1 MSAHLRDEQ
10 AQALVDGLLDGSER
24 EACRAHAVDCADCQL
39 LVDSYRALAAA
50 LEDLEAPAPPAGFT
64 AAVLQ
69 RIGAAEAQRAWERR
83 LALGILGAAAG
94 LAVLLFALSGAGAWA
109 PLAARLVDALG
120 TALTT
125 TTLVREVASP
135 LLHALRLQIALGCAV
150 LGLPLLF
157 ALSRLVP
164 RGAEATA

>member
-1 MSAHLRDEQ
+1 MSGHLRDEQ

-24 EACRAHAVDCADCQL
+24 AACSAHAAGCADCRL
-39 LVDSYRALAAA
+39 LVESYRALSAA
-50 LEDLEAPAPPAGFT
+50 LEDLDAPAPPAGFT

-69 RIGAAEAQRAWERR
+69 RIDVAEAQRAWERR

-94 LAVLLFALSGAGAWA
+94 LAALLFALSGAGAWV
-109 PLAARLVDALG
+109 PLAARLVEALG

-135 LLHALRLQIALGCAV
+135 LLQALRLQIALGCAA

-164 RGAEATA
+164 RGAQATA

>member
-24 EACRAHAVDCADCQL
+24 EVCRAHAADCADCQL

-94 LAVLLFALSGAGAWA
+94 LAVLLFALSGAPAWA
-109 PLAARLVDALG
+109 PLASRLVDALG
-120 TALTT
+120 TAVTT

-135 LLHALRLQIALGCAV
+135 LLHALRLQIALGCAA

>member
-1 MSAHLRDEQ
+1 MSGHLGDEQ
-10 AQALVDGLLDGSER
+10 AQAFVDGLLGGAER
-24 EACRAHAVDCADCQL
+24 EACRAHAAACADCQL

-50 LEDLEAPAPPAGFT
+50 LEELEAPAPPAGFT

-69 RIGAAEAQRAWERR
+69 RIDVAEAQRAWERR

-94 LAVLLFALSGAGAWA
+94 LAALLFALSGAGAWA

-120 TALTT
+120 AAITT
-125 TTLVREVASP
+125 TTVVREVAAP
-135 LLHALRLQIALGCAV
+135 LLHALRLQIVLGCAA

>member
-1 MSAHLRDEQ
+1 MSGHLRDDQ
-10 AQALVDGLLDGSER
+10 AQAFVDGLLDGPER
-24 EACRAHAVDCADCQL
+24 EACRAHAAACADCQL
-39 LVDSYRALAAA
+39 LVDSYRALAVA

-69 RIGAAEAQRAWERR
+69 RIDAAEAQRTWERR

-94 LAVLLFALSGAGAWA
+94 LAVLLFALSGADAWA
-109 PLAARLVDALG
+109 RLAARLVDALG
-120 TALTT
+120 TAVTT

-135 LLHALRLQIALGCAV
+135 ILHALRIQIALGCAA

>member
-24 EACRAHAVDCADCQL
+24 ADCRAHAADCADCQL

-64 AAVLQ
+64 AAVLE

-83 LALGILGAAAG
+83 LAFGILGAAAG
-94 LAVLLFALSGAGAWA
+94 LAVLLFALSGAPAWA
-109 PLAARLVDALG
+109 PLASRLVDALG
-120 TALTT
+120 AAVTA

-135 LLHALRLQIALGCAV
+135 LMHALRLQIALGCAA